1 MSFENLTNENR
12 LENKNGLLLK
22 VKKVHFVGIG
32 GAGMCALAE
41 IMFHRGYE
49 LTGSDV
55 NESET
60 LARIKKLGIPVTMQ
74 HLAENIGDAEL
85 VIHTAAVHPDNIELV
100 TARQRNIPVLER
112 AELMGLITAEYAKT
126 IAVSGTHGK
135 TTTTSMITQILVMAG
150 LDPTAL
156 IGGKLPFIGG
166 NSRVGNSELMVCE
179 ACEFVDSFLELHP
192 AISLILN
199 IDTDH
204 LDYFKT
210 LDNLIA
216 HFTMFTGITS
226 ETVIYNGDDANT
238 LKAIAN
244 TDKNKK
250 LKMITFGFNEHNDFY
265 ANNIRMNENSRYEF
279 DIIHKN
285 EKFAHILLNVPGR
298 HNILNAV
305 AACAVCAY
313 VSAPAEDIERGL
325 ETFTGAGRRFEILGT
340 VNGVTIADDYAHHPT
355 EVKLTLQA
363 AKQMNYKRVWAV
375 FQPFTF
381 SRTVLLMNEFA
392 DALRVA
398 DKVVL
403 AEIMGSREKNTYN
416 VYSKDLAEKVPGS
429 VWFAT
434 FEEISEYVVKNASAG
449 DLVITLGCGDI
460 YKAAK
465 LMLKS

>member
-1 MSFENLTNENR
+1 MSVSELRNENK
-12 LENKNGLLLK
+12 LKSSKELLK
-22 VKKVHFVGIG
+22 RIKKVHFVGIG

-41 IMFHRGYE
+41 ILYQRGYN
-49 LTGSDV
+49 LSGSDV

-60 LARIKKLGIPVTMQ
+60 LARIKKLGIPVKMQ
-74 HLAENIGDAEL
+74 HLAENINGAEL
-85 VIHTAAVHPDNIELV
+85 VIHTAAVHADNIELI
-100 TARQRNIPVLER
+100 TARQRNIPILER
-112 AELMGLITAEYAKT
+112 AELLGILSAEYANT

-166 NSRVGNSELMVCE
+166 NSRIGNSDIMVCE
-179 ACEFVDSFLELHP
+179 ACEFVDSFLQLNP
-192 AISLILN
+192 TISLILN
-199 IDTDH
+199 IDSDH

-216 HFTMFTGITS
+216 HFTMFNNITS
-226 ETVIYNGDDANT
+226 ETIIYNGDDANT

-244 TDKNKK
+244 TKLNK
-250 LKMITFGFNEHNDFY
+250 ITFGLSESNDFH
-265 ANNIRMNENSRYEF
+265 ANNISVKDDNNYEF
-279 DIIHKN
+279 DVIYKN
-285 EKFAHILLNVPGR
+285 NKFAHIVLSVPGK
-298 HNILNAV
+298 HNISNAL
-305 AACAVCAY
+305 AACAAAFC
-313 VSAPAEDIERGL
+313 VSASAEDIEKGL
-325 ETFTGAGRRFEILGT
+325 KSFTGAGRRFEILGQ

-355 EVKLTLQA
+355 ELKLTLEA

-381 SRTVLLMNEFA
+381 SRTVLLMNEFVM
-392 DALRVA
+392 ALNVA

-403 AEIMGSREKNTYN
+403 AEIMGSREQNIYN
-416 VYSKDLAEKVPGS
+416 VYSKDLAEKIPGS
-429 VWFAT
+429 VWFEN
-434 FEEISEYVVKNASAG
+434 FEKISEYVIKNATAG

>member
-1 MSFENLTNENR
+1 MSVSNIKNENK
-12 LENKNGLLLK
+12 LENKNELFGK
-22 VKKVHFVGIG
+22 IKKIHFVGIG

-41 IMFHRGYE
+41 ILYQRGYK
-49 LTGSDV
+49 LSGSDI

-60 LARIKKLGIPVTMQ
+60 LARIKKLGIPVKMQ
-74 HLAENIGDAEL
+74 HLAENINGVEL
-85 VIHTAAVHPDNIELV
+85 VIHTAAVHADNIELI

-112 AELMGLITAEYAKT
+112 AELLGLITAEYANT

-166 NSRVGNSELMVCE
+166 NSRIGNSDIMVCE
-179 ACEFVDSFLELHP
+179 ACEFVDSFLKLHP
-192 AISLILN
+192 TISLILN
-199 IDTDH
+199 IDSDH

-210 LDNLIA
+210 LDNIIA
-216 HFTMFTGITS
+216 HFTMFTEITS
-226 ETVIYNGDDANT
+226 EMVIYNGDDANT

-244 TDKNKK
+244 TKLNKV
-250 LKMITFGFNEHNDFY
+250 TFGLDESNDFY
-265 ANNIRMNENSRYEF
+265 ANNISINDNSKYEF
-279 DIIHKN
+279 DVIYKKN
-285 EKFAHILLNVPGR
+285 KFAHIMLSVPGK
-298 HNILNAV
+298 HNILNAL
-305 AACAVCAY
+305 AACAAAFC
-313 VSAPAEDIERGL
+313 VSASADDIERGL
-325 ETFTGAGRRFEILGT
+325 KSFTGAGRRFELLGQ

-355 EVKLTLQA
+355 EVKLTLEA

-381 SRTVLLMNEFA
+381 SRTAMLMNEFA
-392 DALRVA
+392 QALSVA

-403 AEIMGSREKNTYN
+403 AEIMGSREINTYN
-416 VYSKDLAEKVPGS
+416 VYSKDLAEKIPNS
-429 VWFAT
+429 VWFES
-434 FEEISEYVVKNASAG
+434 FDKISEYVLKNATAG

-460 YKAAK
+460 YKVAK